1 MSEGWTWEE
10 DSEHSTVSL
19 SGEVDFSSSQEVRQ
33 LFMEFIEQTPGPLSV
48 DLSGLAYLDS
58 SGLAVLL
65 DVRRRL
71 KEKGRDLILRQMT
84 PAVEKIFRLTQVARL
99 FGL

>member
-10 DSEHSTVSL
+10 DCEHGAVSL
-19 SGEVDFSSSQEVRQ
+19 SGEVDFSSSPEVRQ
-33 LFMEFIEQTPGPLSV
+33 LFMEFIEQTPGQLTV
-48 DLSGLAYLDS
+48 DLAGLTYMDS

-71 KEKGRDLILRQMT
+71 KEKGRALILRQMT
-84 PAVEKIFRLTQVARL
+84 PAVEKIFRLTQVDRL